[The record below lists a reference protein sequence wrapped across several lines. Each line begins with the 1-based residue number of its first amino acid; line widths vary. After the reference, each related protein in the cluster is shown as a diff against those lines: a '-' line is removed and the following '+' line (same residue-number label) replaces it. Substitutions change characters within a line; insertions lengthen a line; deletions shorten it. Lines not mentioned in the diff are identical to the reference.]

1 MGAGPTTPSEIVRVV
16 VVGNRAPPVAVALA
30 VVMIWNRH
38 VGTGRVGA
46 QGALRTA
53 WCSILRRTRARL
65 GSTATATNEGLADVQ
80 GRGRPTT
87 VGCAGEAEMGTTGTG
102 RVGIAI
108 VTVTITV
115 TELTGIEG
123 AKSQCCTYP
132 VQTIYRHLR
141 MPDRLQ
147 SVIASFYSCAPKP

>member
-1 MGAGPTTPSEIVRVV
+1 MGAGPTTQSEIVRAV
-16 VVGNRAPPVAVALA
+16 VVGKRALPVAVALA
-30 VVMIWNRH
+30 VVMIWSRH
-38 VGTGRVGA
+38 VGTGRVSALGA
-46 QGALRTA
+46 PRTA

-65 GSTATATNEGLADVQ
+65 GNTATATNEGHADVQ
-80 GRGRPTT
+80 GRGRPKT
-87 VGCAGEAEMGTTGTG
+87 VGCAGEAEMGITGTG
-102 RVGIAI
+102 RVGIVT

-115 TELTGIEG
+115 TGWTEIDG

-147 SVIASFYSCAPKP
+147 SFFASFYSCAPKP